1 MPLLFYIVGYDVSIY
16 LVYQQRPETE
26 LVSARPNV
34 EIKAVK
40 QLEDVPQGK
49 LKKVIKKSNQGGLSS
64 YMYDLLFF
72 MKISLFHIDLVFAA
86 CLSMT
91 QQVQL

>member
-49 LKKVIKKSNQGGLSS
+49 LKKVIKKSNQGGF
-64 YMYDLLFF
+64 LLTCT
-72 MKISLFHIDLVFAA
+72 I
-86 CLSMT
+86 
-91 QQVQL
+91 

>member
-1 MPLLFYIVGYDVSIY
+1 MPLLFYIVGYNVSIY

-49 LKKVIKKSNQGGLSS
+49 LKKVIKKSNH
-64 YMYDLLFF
+64 FF
-72 MKISLFHIDLVFAA
+72 LHVRSIIFHENIFIHIDLVFAA

>member
-49 LKKVIKKSNQGGLSS
+49 FKKVIKKVGSGILN

>member
-1 MPLLFYIVGYDVSIY
+1 ML
-16 LVYQQRPETE
+16 QQRLETE
-26 LVSARPNV
+26 LASARPNV
-34 EIKAVK
+34 EIKAGK

-49 LKKVIKKSNQGGLSS
+49 LKFFVTKLKPRCISS
-64 YMYDLLFF
+64 YIDDLLFF
-72 MKISLFHIDLVFAA
+72 MKISLFYVDLVFAA

>member
-1 MPLLFYIVGYDVSIY
+1 MPLLFYIVGYNVSIY

-49 LKKVIKKSNQGGLSS
+49 LKKVIKKSNQGGHLHTCTIYYFS
-64 YMYDLLFF
+64 
-72 MKISLFHIDLVFAA
+72 
-86 CLSMT
+86 
-91 QQVQL
+91 

>member
-49 LKKVIKKSNQGGLSS
+49 LKKVIKKVKPRCSS
-64 YMYDLLFF
+64 YRYDLLFF
-72 MKISLFHIDLVFAA
+72 MKIY
-86 CLSMT
+86 LSI
-91 QQVQL
+91 